1 MEGCVLVLASVHTA
15 AIKVVAVLQVHL
27 AIPAL
32 LQFLDPATPTTPTTT
47 IINSLA
53 LAGLKTMKQQERAPA
68 PPTVSIPIQEMLTV
82 QDFIPCQEEV
92 GAEHPPSKT
101 ITLIQT

>member
-1 MEGCVLVLASVHTA
+1 MA
-15 AIKVVAVLQVHL
+15 LQCQ

-32 LQFLDPATPTTPTTT
+32 PLSHRRPPALPTTPATT
-47 IINSLA
+47 IINSLVT
-53 LAGLKTMKQQERAPA
+53 AGLHHLPHPTQLLA
-68 PPTVSIPIQEMLTV
+68 PPTASIPIQEMLTV